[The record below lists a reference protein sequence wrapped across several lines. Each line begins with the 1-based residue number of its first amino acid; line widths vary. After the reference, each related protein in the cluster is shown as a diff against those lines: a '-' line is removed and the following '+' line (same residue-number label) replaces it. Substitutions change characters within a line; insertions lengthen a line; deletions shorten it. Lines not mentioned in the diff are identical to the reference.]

1 LYAVGL
7 LTTWQTTMVYAL
19 KYRSKLMWLLAAAF
33 LAVLYSPVHTPSA
46 LAGDVLQH
54 VRANGIIRCGVNNQ
68 VTGFARQDE
77 NGRWRGFSVD
87 FCRAVAVAV
96 LGDPEKVNFTPMSAP
111 NRFPTLLSCG
121 VDLLAHTATWTL
133 GREGGVGIEF
143 PAIYFYDSQ
152 VFAVKSDNKKIQ
164 RLEDLDNMTLCA
176 VKGTTHSKNMTHFFK
191 KRGMSYTPLQ
201 VDSGKDLVR
210 SLAEGRCQACTSERS
225 LLTALLQ
232 TYAKD
237 TERFTILPEA
247 ISKEPLAPAVL
258 RKDVEWATMVRWV
271 LFALIEA
278 EERGVT
284 SANVRSLQKETA
296 DPDLQ
301 WFLNSCGE
309 GAKALGL
316 KPDWVADVIASVGN
330 YGEIYERNLGS
341 GSTLKLDR
349 GLNRLWK
356 DGGLLYAPSFQ

>member
-1 LYAVGL
+1 MAGILKK
-7 LTTWQTTMVYAL
+7 QTAL
-19 KYRSKLMWLLAAAF
+19 MLLAAA
-33 LAVLYSPVHTPSA
+33 LLCCAPPA
-46 LAGDVLQH
+46 QAGDVLQH

-68 VTGFARQDE
+68 AEGFARQDE

-96 LGDPEKVNFTPMSAP
+96 LGDPEKAIFTPLSAP
-111 NRFPTLLSCG
+111 TRFPALLTGG

-133 GREGGVGIEF
+133 GREAGVGIEF
-143 PAIYFYDSQ
+143 PAIYLYDGQ
-152 VFAVKSDNKKIQ
+152 VFAVKSGNKKIQ
-164 RLEDLDNMTLCA
+164 RLEDLDNMTICA
-176 VKGTTHSKNMTHFFK
+176 VKGTTHAKNMAHFFK
-191 KRGMSYTPLQ
+191 KRAVSHTLLP
-201 VDSGKDLVR
+201 VDSGKELIR
-210 SLAEGRCQACTSERS
+210 ALAEGHCQACTSEHS
-225 LLTALLQ
+225 LLAALLH

-237 TERFTILPEA
+237 DERFTILPGA

-258 RKDVEWATMVRWV
+258 RKDIEWVTIIRWV

-284 SANVRSLQKETA
+284 SSNVRSLQKQTA
-296 DPDLQ
+296 DPELQ

-316 KPDWVADVIASVGN
+316 KPDWAADVIAAVGN
-330 YGEIYERNLGS
+330 YGEIYERNLGT

-356 DGGLLYAPSFQ
+356 NGGLLYAPSFQ